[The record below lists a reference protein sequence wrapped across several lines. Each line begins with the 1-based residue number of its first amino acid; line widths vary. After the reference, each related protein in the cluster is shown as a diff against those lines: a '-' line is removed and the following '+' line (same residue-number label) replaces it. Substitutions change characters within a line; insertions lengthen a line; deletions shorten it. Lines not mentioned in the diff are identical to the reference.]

1 MPGSPDFFLSLAIML
16 IVIAACYFA
25 SRRLYAY
32 SLPPT
37 YPTPLP
43 ERFSFGIFLI
53 MVLMIFSLLTWVT
66 MVPDFQIWKKGFWSN
81 SIPATDVPVNRGLE
95 LYFAL
100 DGIFTLCGILFC
112 LLLLI
117 RKRDIFPK
125 VFTWFLHIN
134 TGMYCMAVVVEK
146 WILTGGFQFN
156 VEEIRLISLNVA
168 LVLFVLWYLN
178 TSGRVK
184 RIFVLPHPSL
194 VDHGQP

>member
-81 SIPATDVPVNRGLE
+81 SIPATDGPVNRGLE

-112 LLLLI
+112 LLLLV

-125 VFTWFLHIN
+125 VFSWFLHIN
-134 TGMYCMAVVVEK
+134 TGMYCVAVVVEK
-146 WILTGGFQFN
+146 WILTGSFQFD